1 MHLYNGLNSTNK
13 LSAWEEMNHLC
24 YGWDGV
30 DDVLVSAP
38 NTGGGRK
45 LFSTTSKQS
54 SFWINIDIFIPTIL
68 EEWIINTSLTKPK

>member
-30 DDVLVSAP
+30 DGVLISENYLILQVNKAH
-38 NTGGGRK
+38 
-45 LFSTTSKQS
+45 SK
-54 SFWINIDIFIPTIL
+54 
-68 EEWIINTSLTKPK
+68 